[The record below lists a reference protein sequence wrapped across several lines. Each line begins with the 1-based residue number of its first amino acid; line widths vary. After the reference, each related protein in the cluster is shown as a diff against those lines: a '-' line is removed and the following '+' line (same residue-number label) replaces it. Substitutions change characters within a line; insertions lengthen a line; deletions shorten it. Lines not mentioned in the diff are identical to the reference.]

1 MTQDWHNS
9 PLLEGA
15 TRAVTIPPGRGGGC
29 SGGPSGQTRINKQDG
44 ASRAEQTDGGH
55 GRAGSSE
62 AHGCAGSSGGHGRW
76 SLWPWPRPTRPSHYS
91 RNSTTPP
98 PKKKK
103 NHGAA
108 YGVSG
113 ALRGYPQEQGAL
125 LGLGLEAEAFTGH
138 EVESGALTGS
148 LSNRFHIHDRR
159 GRRLGLASVAITRGA
174 PNESPWTRPTWHDQ

>member
-1 MTQDWHNS
+1 MLWR
-9 PLLEGA
+9 PLR
-15 TRAVTIPPGRGGGC
+15 TDTDK
-29 SGGPSGQTRINKQDG
+29 QTGWGLQT
-44 ASRAEQTDGGH
+44 EQTDGGH

-62 AHGCAGSSGGHGRW
+62 AHGCAGSSGGHGRGSGGHGRW

-103 NHGAA
+103 IHGAA

-138 EVESGALTGS
+138 DVESGALTGS

-174 PNESPWTRPTWHDQ
+174 PNESP